1 MLAAL
6 KRRLSGLVV
15 AFPALVLA
23 LGAVTPTAAQAAAAP
38 NETSTGS
45 ITVKKSNDVQFEVGD
60 TIHLHMIVNTT
71 FDGDNNTVTSD
82 WNAQGLDTTKTLP
95 DFKTAWE
102 GNSHQPTSTEV
113 NQVVAARKA
122 DATEAKSLAITADNL
137 ADVNQV
143 ATLSQFLPDDLSRF
157 APLCMRLPAVGKM

>member
-23 LGAVTPTAAQAAAAP
+23 LGAVTPTAALAAAAP

-60 TIHLHMIVNTT
+60 TIHLYMIVNTT

-82 WNAQGLDTTKTLP
+82 
-95 DFKTAWE
+95 
-102 GNSHQPTSTEV
+102 
-113 NQVVAARKA
+113 
-122 DATEAKSLAITADNL
+122 
-137 ADVNQV
+137 
-143 ATLSQFLPDDLSRF
+143 
-157 APLCMRLPAVGKM
+157 